1 MLKAIHIK
9 DFAIIENLSLELS
22 DGMTVVTGET
32 GAGKSIVIDAL
43 DIALGDK
50 AQADV
55 IRHHATKCEISIEF
69 DIRRIPKAKTWL
81 ETHDLIHED
90 TCIIRRVLPRE
101 GRTRNYINGTPVT
114 IADLQTLG
122 NLLVHIHGQHQHQ
135 ALMKTNEQRELLDD
149 YAGHDKRLSELK
161 NTYYRYKKVEKTLE
175 EYLQHLSAHESQKIL
190 LEYQLNELN
199 ALNLQ
204 DNELEQLH
212 HEHKQLSHMETLLE
226 GCQTA
231 LNVIH
236 EHENTNA
243 ISLLNSAKQTIE
255 TIQHFDT
262 RLQNAAELLKNAAI
276 HLEEAKDE
284 IHDYLMQVELNPSKL
299 HTIEQRLSEIHQLA
313 RKYKISPEHL
323 SDHQQT
329 LKAQFENIHLSH
341 DKIAELE
348 KEKKALYEEYLKIAH
363 TLRRKRQEKAKH
375 LSQIISENMQHLGME
390 GGIFSIQF
398 LETEPSP
405 YGIDKIEFYVS
416 TNIGQPMQ
424 ALSKVV
430 SGGELSRI
438 SLALQLITSQRQETP
453 TLIFDEVDV
462 GIGGQTAAIVGQLL
476 RQLSKSAQVLCITHL
491 AQVASQG
498 HHHLKIAKT
507 SLNGQTHSAVRFLNQ
522 DERIEEIAR
531 MLGGIKITQQTL
543 AHAEEMLYQES

>member
-1 MLKAIHIK
+1 
-9 DFAIIENLSLELS
+9 
-22 DGMTVVTGET
+22 
-32 GAGKSIVIDAL
+32 
-43 DIALGDK
+43 
-50 AQADV
+50 
-55 IRHHATKCEISIEF
+55 
-69 DIRRIPKAKTWL
+69 
-81 ETHDLIHED
+81 
-90 TCIIRRVLPRE
+90 
-101 GRTRNYINGTPVT
+101 
-114 IADLQTLG
+114 
-122 NLLVHIHGQHQHQ
+122 
-135 ALMKTNEQRELLDD
+135 
-149 YAGHDKRLSELK
+149 
-161 NTYYRYKKVEKTLE
+161 
-175 EYLQHLSAHESQKIL
+175 
-190 LEYQLNELN
+190 
-199 ALNLQ
+199 
-204 DNELEQLH
+204 
-212 HEHKQLSHMETLLE
+212 
-226 GCQTA
+226 
-231 LNVIH
+231 
-236 EHENTNA
+236 
-243 ISLLNSAKQTIE
+243 
-255 TIQHFDT
+255 
-262 RLQNAAELLKNAAI
+262 
-276 HLEEAKDE
+276 
-284 IHDYLMQVELNPSKL
+284 MQVELNPSKL